1 MDLLQT
7 PNMQYP
13 GFLSMLFRTLTRTC
27 SSFNSSIFYI
37 SFQSSV
43 INVLHFIWLS
53 DILLLVK
60 LVLSSLKYNL
70 NKLLA
75 FQFFNK
81 YSLHYIV
88 YIYWGIFY
96 LSWYH
101 WVLSIMIT
109 QTLFIFNNEVSLS
122 ILLFAMII
130 NGHKSSLR

>member
-75 FQFFNK
+75 FQFFINISFIWFYTLPGIHFPCLVIIVYKPSCSNK
-81 YSLHYIV
+81 Y
-88 YIYWGIFY
+88 
-96 LSWYH
+96 
-101 WVLSIMIT
+101 VLLLISK
-109 QTLFIFNNEVSLS
+109 FIFFYFC
-122 ILLFAMII
+122 LFWF
-130 NGHKSSLR
+130 